1 MLWIRKSKKCQI
13 KRIRRRVGV
22 VGCRVA
28 RERRW
33 EVTSM
38 ARTAERET
46 MVVVSRWS
54 IMDPVP
60 ADAMFLLEFRV
71 VGAWFRRSKM
81 LTRIRFQS
89 DI

>member
-1 MLWIRKSKKCQI
+1 
-13 KRIRRRVGV
+13 
-22 VGCRVA
+22 
-28 RERRW
+28 
-33 EVTSM
+33 M

-60 ADAMFLLEFRV
+60 VDAMFLLEFRG

-81 LTRIRFQS
+81 VTRIRFQS

>member
-1 MLWIRKSKKCQI
+1 
-13 KRIRRRVGV
+13 
-22 VGCRVA
+22 
-28 RERRW
+28 
-33 EVTSM
+33 M

-71 VGAWFRRSKM
+71 
-81 LTRIRFQS
+81 
-89 DI
+89 